1 MKKLSTIALSAI
13 LLFSPLSAKDQ
24 KTKIIQTIGD
34 ILQFM
39 PIVPASYALAIKDY
53 KGLQEYAIGF
63 GSTMGVVLATKLTLD
78 AISKQYPHNVKFAQR
93 PDGSNFQGFPSG
105 HTASAAT
112 AAGFMQKRY
121 GWEWGLP
128 LSILAGFTGF
138 SRVYAKRHST
148 FQVVAGGMLGF
159 TISYLSASKY
169 IDPRK
174 EKISFYQEEGSK
186 RGEQNFVLS
195 YSRKF

>member
-1 MKKLSTIALSAI
+1 MKRTVITFLCVI
-13 LLFSPLSAKDQ
+13 LLHYPLGAKDQ
-24 KTKIIQTIGD
+24 TTKIIQTLGD
-34 ILQFM
+34 IFQFI
-39 PIVPASYALAIKDY
+39 PIIPASYALAIKDY

-78 AISKQYPHNVKFAQR
+78 TISKQYPYNVKFAQR

-121 GWEWGLP
+121 GWKWGVP
-128 LSILAGFTGF
+128 LAILAGFTGF
-138 SRVYAKRHST
+138 SRVYAKRHSP

-159 TISYLSASKY
+159 AISYLSASKY
-169 IDPRK
+169 IDSNK
-174 EKISFYQEEGSK
+174 EKISFYQEEGNK
-186 RGEQNFVLS
+186 KGEQNFVLS
-195 YSRKF
+195 YSRRF